1 MDLEL
6 KIENFGPIDKATI
19 QVGQFT
25 VFAGP
30 NNTGK
35 TFVAKM
41 LYSILSA
48 RDTNYALVFFDT
60 MAHLIKTELQLF
72 EQSGRAI
79 EERPLSAIRRALQKI
94 DSILRDASPINLIQ
108 NELDQ
113 LRAVQLE
120 LMTEIEGIRGHSQAL
135 KNNVKTKEEGASDYL
150 SATHGTLETFIDL
163 LEGRFKNVESA
174 IASGWQLR
182 CRQNVSGNFQES
194 ALSNLKGNGDSPLYF
209 NVQGVGE
216 LREGEKAFKFTHN
229 PQIVQ
234 NMQSFPETFYLES
247 PLYWKL
253 KSALESIKLDS
264 RSPFGASLNGVP
276 DYFYDMAVALRRRRI
291 EHPFAGIHES
301 LHKAIGG
308 RISLS
313 EAGDLEFQKNGKSI
327 SLSLTSAGV
336 ANMGMLALLI
346 ERGALERGSFLFIDE
361 PESNLHPA
369 WQVEMAEFLFEL
381 ARQGVNVVVSTH
393 SMTILK
399 WLEVHVKEK
408 PEDRELVKLNKFPP
422 DAEWNDDMD
431 AVMAEVKQSL
441 TEPFSD
447 LYIKGL

>member
-6 KIENFGPIDKATI
+6 KIKNFGPIDEATI

-48 RDTNYALVFFDT
+48 RNANHALVLFDA
-60 MAHLIKTELQLF
+60 MARLIESELQLF
-72 EQSGRAI
+72 EQAGQVI
-79 EERPLSAIRRALQKI
+79 EERPFSAIRRALQKI
-94 DSILRDASPINLIQ
+94 DSILRDVPSSYPSQ
-108 NELDQ
+108 NEIDRLK
-113 LRAVQLE
+113 AVHPE
-120 LMTEIEGIRGHSQAL
+120 LMAEIEGIREYSQSL
-135 KNNVKTKEEGASDYL
+135 KENVETKEDRQSTLLPKIHVNFEASINI
-150 SATHGTLETFIDL
+150 LESS
-163 LEGRFKNVESA
+163 FKNIESA
-174 IASGWQLR
+174 INLGWYSKCL
-182 CRQNVSGNFQES
+182 QNVRGNFQS
-194 ALSNLKGNGDSPLYF
+194 SDLSNFKGEGDSPLYF
-209 NVQGVGE
+209 SVEGVGE
-216 LREGEKAFKFTHN
+216 LQEKEESFEFTLY

-234 NMQSFPETFYLES
+234 NIQSFPEAFYLES

-264 RSPFGASLNGVP
+264 RSPFETSLNGVP
-276 DYFYDMAVALRRRRI
+276 DYFYDMVVALRRRRI
-291 EHPFAGIHES
+291 EHPFAGIHED

-313 EAGDLEFQKNGKSI
+313 EAGDLEFQQKDKSI

-346 ERGALERGSFLFIDE
+346 ERGALDRGSFLFIDE

-369 WQVEMAEFLFEL
+369 WQVEMAEILFEL

-399 WLEVHVKEK
+399 WLEVHAKEK
-408 PEDRELVKLNKFPP
+408 PEDRELVRLNKFPP

-441 TEPFSD
+441 TKPFSD

>member
-6 KIENFGPIDKATI
+6 KIKNFGPIDEATI
-19 QVGQFT
+19 QVGRFT

-30 NNTGK
+30 NSTGK
-35 TFVAKM
+35 TLVSKM
-41 LYSILSA
+41 LYSMLSA
-48 RDTNYALVFFDT
+48 VNGNHVLVFFAQMADT
-60 MAHLIKTELQLF
+60 IELDLRRF
-72 EQSGRAI
+72 EQRSLVVV
-79 EERPLSAIRRALQKI
+79 EHPLSAIRSGFQKI
-94 DSILRDASPINLIQ
+94 DSILREAFPKRPIQ
-108 NELDQ
+108 NGLDWF
-113 LRAVQLE
+113 RAIQPE
-120 LMTEIEGIRGHSQAL
+120 LMAEMEGIRDHFETL
-135 KNNVKTKEEGASDYL
+135 RNNVITKGESSSALLFEIHPNLEASI
-150 SATHGTLETFIDL
+150 AILESCFGD
-163 LEGRFKNVESA
+163 VESA
-174 IASGWQLR
+174 IHFGQR
-182 CRQNVSGNFQES
+182 FKFRQNVHGNFQS
-194 ALSNLKGNGDSPLYF
+194 SDLSNLKGDGDSPLYF
-209 NVQGVGE
+209 SVQEVGE
-216 LREGEKAFKFTHN
+216 LQEIADSLVFSPY
-229 PQIVQ
+229 PQSVQ
-234 NMQSFPETFYLES
+234 KQSFSEAFYLES

-264 RSPFGASLNGVP
+264 RSSFRTLNGVP

-291 EHPFAGIHES
+291 EHPFAGIHKS
-301 LHKAIGG
+301 LHDAIGG
-308 RISLS
+308 KISLS

-327 SLSLTSAGV
+327 PFSLTSAGV

-381 ARQGVNVVVSTH
+381 ARQGVNVVISTH

-441 TEPFSD
+441 TKPFSD